1 MRCQADIKHILLYQQ
16 EFDEP
21 GSKHGVTA
29 FAETDLRQAIVA
41 FKVPNLADSEERA
54 AAARTAMA
62 SARAAETLNPVCKI
76 ARASITSPSARK
88 LQPNKDSFS
97 EDDDED
103 QLMLESEGEVE
114 EIEIDSDPPER
125 SLVAGDFLVT
135 RVSREKGLPKN
146 FAAKFLRLLET
157 IFPYHI
163 W

>member
-1 MRCQADIKHILLYQQ
+1 
-16 EFDEP
+16 
-21 GSKHGVTA
+21 
-29 FAETDLRQAIVA
+29 
-41 FKVPNLADSEERA
+41 
-54 AAARTAMA
+54 
-62 SARAAETLNPVCKI
+62 
-76 ARASITSPSARK
+76 
-88 LQPNKDSFS
+88 
-97 EDDDED
+97 
-103 QLMLESEGEVE
+103 MLESEGEVE